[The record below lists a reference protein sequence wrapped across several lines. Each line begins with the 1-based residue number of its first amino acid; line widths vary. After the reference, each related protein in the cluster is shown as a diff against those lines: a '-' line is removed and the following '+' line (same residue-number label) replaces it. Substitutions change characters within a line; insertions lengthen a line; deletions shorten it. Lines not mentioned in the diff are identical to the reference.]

1 MAEME
6 ISCALQE
13 KLEKAESLDEV
24 IQACTEEGITVTKE
38 QLEIMLSSDSENEGE
53 LSAEALDNVSGGGLF
68 GRIRRYVRYSR
79 ASKYRG
85 GGGGFSSGG
94 GGNGSFGGGGG
105 GGGIR

>member
-6 ISCALQE
+6 ISHALQE

-24 IQACTEEGITVTKE
+24 IQACAEEGITLTKE
-38 QLEIMLSSDSENEGE
+38 QLEASLSSDPEGE

-68 GRIRRYVRYSR
+68 DWIRRFIRYSR
-79 ASKYRG
+79 ASNYSG

-105 GGGIR
+105 RIGGR